1 MSLDNKKSKFKTFL
15 NWAQVVFSL
24 FLCIQWPFW
33 LSDGYL
39 DTTYLKIATFIAAY
53 GSFIGGLWWNIKN
66 RYGWKSWKEIWNHW
80 TKKK

>member
-1 MSLDNKKSKFKTFL
+1 MKLNNKKSKFKTFL

-66 RYGWKSWKEIWNHW
+66 QYGWKSWKEIWNHW
-80 TKKK
+80 TEKK